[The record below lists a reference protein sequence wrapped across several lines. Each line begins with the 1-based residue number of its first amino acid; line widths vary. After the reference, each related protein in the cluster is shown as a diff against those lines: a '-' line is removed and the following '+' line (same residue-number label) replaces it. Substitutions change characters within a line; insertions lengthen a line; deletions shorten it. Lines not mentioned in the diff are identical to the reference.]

1 MSVMCRRLNEA
12 EQETALVFQMQ
23 DSSSQAAFMSSCR
36 TGRETTMS
44 ELSPEEV
51 VMIICG
57 RKQSE
62 ESSETLSNL
71 PAVESPNDHKQTSD
85 TLEIAAAAKTKHL
98 SCATKLLHFQFWK
111 TSSHAD

>member
-1 MSVMCRRLNEA
+1 
-12 EQETALVFQMQ
+12 
-23 DSSSQAAFMSSCR
+23 
-36 TGRETTMS
+36 MS

-51 VMIICG
+51 VIIICG

-71 PAVESPNDHKQTSD
+71 PAVESPNDHKQQMSD

-98 SCATKLLHFQFWK
+98 SCATELLRSQFWK